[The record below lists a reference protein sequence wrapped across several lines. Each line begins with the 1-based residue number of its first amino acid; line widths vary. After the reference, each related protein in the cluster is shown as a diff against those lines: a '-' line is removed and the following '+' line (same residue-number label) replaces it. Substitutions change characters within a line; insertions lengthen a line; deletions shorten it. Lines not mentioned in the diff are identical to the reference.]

1 MRSFFLV
8 AASSVLGLQTSA
20 CVPTGQVV
28 QTDPK
33 LPVLSQVGPTPS
45 LCIGRQMFAAWF
57 SKQCGRSLS
66 VKPDVMRAD
75 DLSKIFASSEF
86 EHKDKD
92 LCLSSGGMHRLVL
105 GMLDKKASGSRVPEP
120 TRWFISVCLQESS
133 CKTSWQQYGAL
144 MLAEEQKALV
154 LARCDPQIQGACERG
169 DVDCCIEFGKN
180 KLLPSPISADGGMCT
195 TLRSALEPTK

>member
-1 MRSFFLV
+1 MRSFLLV
-8 AASSVLGLQTSA
+8 AASGVLSLLTSA
-20 CVPTGQVV
+20 CVPTGQSI
-28 QTDPK
+28 QTNPK
-33 LPVLSQVGPTPS
+33 SPIISQVGPPAG
-45 LCIGRQMFAAWF
+45 LCVGRDMFAASF

-180 KLLPSPISADGGMCT
+180 KLLPNPISGDGGMCT
-195 TLRSALEPTK
+195 TLSSAIAPTK

>member
-1 MRSFFLV
+1 MRSFLLV

-28 QTDPK
+28 QTDPRP
-33 LPVLSQVGPTPS
+33 PVLSQVGPTAG
-45 LCIGRQMFAAWF
+45 LCVGRQLFATSF

-75 DLSKIFASSEF
+75 DLSNIFASLEF

-92 LCLSSGGMHRLVL
+92 LCLSSGGMHQLVL
-105 GMLDKKASGSRVPEP
+105 GMLGKKASGPKVSES

-133 CKTSWQQYGAL
+133 CKASWQQYGAQAL
-144 MLAEEQKALV
+144 TEEQKALV
-154 LARCDPQIQGACERG
+154 HTRCEPEIQYGCNRS

-180 KLLPSPISADGGMCT
+180 KLLPNQIGADSGMCT
-195 TLRSALEPTK
+195 TLRSAIEPTK